1 MLQHCKVFYHFNGVF
16 IAVRCAGGSR
26 ESLGAGLRRPH
37 RRPDDSGGFSE
48 KTLAQAHGHLDLFVA
63 PVSPVNG
70 HTRAPITR
78 FATDSSCGTRFASIH
93 RVFSSIRKQIKS
105 GRASVDAWS
114 PPQAVC
120 HQTWSPLQAGCH
132 HHDTARFNTVQ
143 QIPTNRPYLAL
154 WGVINNPEP
163 KPILGTPPT
172 TWPSYALRCL
182 PNPWAWG
189 SG

>member
-1 MLQHCKVFYHFNGVF
+1 MKAHVFTLGLTQLFFCLFVCGDVRGGFPGNLATWLLSTSPSTRRLGGVF
-16 IAVRCAGGSR
+16 TKTPGTCPRPIWLFSTWRSSYHLAKLSSAPRTARSRFIVWHTVR
-26 ESLGAGLRRPH
+26 
-37 RRPDDSGGFSE
+37 
-48 KTLAQAHGHLDLFVA
+48 
-63 PVSPVNG
+63 
-70 HTRAPITR
+70 I
-78 FATDSSCGTRFASIH
+78 DSSC
-93 RVFSSIRKQIKS
+93 V
-105 GRASVDAWS
+105 SVDAWS

>member
-1 MLQHCKVFYHFNGVF
+1 MYGGGPGKPCHMAPLDVTVNQKARGCFHKNTWHMPTANLAIFYLALLLPPGQVKLCTPH
-16 IAVRCAGGSR
+16 GS
-26 ESLGAGLRRPH
+26 
-37 RRPDDSGGFSE
+37 
-48 KTLAQAHGHLDLFVA
+48 Q
-63 PVSPVNG
+63 
-70 HTRAPITR
+70 
-78 FATDSSCGTRFASIH
+78 SIH
-93 RVFSSIRKQIKS
+93 RVAHGSHRFIVCHR
-105 GRASVDAWS
+105 VDAWS

>member
-1 MLQHCKVFYHFNGVF
+1 MALLLPPGQVMLCVACRIHGHG
-16 IAVRCAGGSR
+16 AAGRAGDAPMYSA
-26 ESLGAGLRRPH
+26 SLIRRP
-37 RRPDDSGGFSE
+37 
-48 KTLAQAHGHLDLFVA
+48 
-63 PVSPVNG
+63 
-70 HTRAPITR
+70 TR
-78 FATDSSCGTRFASIH
+78 FAIDSSCGTRFASIH

>member
-1 MLQHCKVFYHFNGVF
+1 MG
-16 IAVRCAGGSR
+16 
-26 ESLGAGLRRPH
+26 PH
-37 RRPDDSGGFSE
+37 RHAWLSSCTWGTRHTHSSHSFLSPSSAVIRMPCD
-48 KTLAQAHGHLDLFVA
+48 AHVGWF
-63 PVSPVNG
+63 
-70 HTRAPITR
+70 TR
-78 FATDSSCGTRFASIH
+78 FANDSSCGTRFASIH